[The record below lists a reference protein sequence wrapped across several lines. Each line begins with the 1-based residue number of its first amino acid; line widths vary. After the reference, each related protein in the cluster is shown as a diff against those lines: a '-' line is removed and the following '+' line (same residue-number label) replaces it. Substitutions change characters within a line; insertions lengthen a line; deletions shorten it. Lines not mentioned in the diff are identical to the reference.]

1 MEWVGVG
8 AGLPCG
14 LTLPKVPYCSYLTY
28 STLLRYLQVDVVA
41 RRGCLGTR
49 RHGRKDATH
58 HFRHESAMIESTM
71 LAWTVRA
78 GAPPEWVSTTTLI
91 LPVLLITPTPTTAK
105 GTCILIAACRYY
117 LYLLPVTLSRVSVQA
132 ANASS
137 ITCKTDDLAQQDWLC
152 SASYRILSAPAP
164 ASASV
169 LDLANLL
176 HSLLLDQ

>member
-1 MEWVGVG
+1 
-8 AGLPCG
+8 
-14 LTLPKVPYCSYLTY
+14 
-28 STLLRYLQVDVVA
+28 
-41 RRGCLGTR
+41 
-49 RHGRKDATH
+49 
-58 HFRHESAMIESTM
+58 MIESTM
-71 LAWTVRA
+71 LGLLEPERPQS
-78 GAPPEWVSTTTLI
+78 GSPPRL
-91 LPVLLITPTPTTAK
+91 LYLLLLLITPTPTTAK

-169 LDLANLL
+169 LDLR
-176 HSLLLDQ
+176 